1 MSAPIISRRHLLR
14 DAMGVAAVAASISLL
29 IEHAARAESSPPPR
43 VIKMVAQRFK
53 FTPNEIEMKA
63 GEVAV
68 LSIESLDFVHG
79 LTVPDWGIRAD
90 LLPGQITR
98 VTLHPKT
105 AGTIE
110 FLCDNFCG
118 DGHETMHGQFIV
130 KA

>member
-1 MSAPIISRRHLLR
+1 MSAPSIPRRHLLR
-14 DAMGVAAVAASISLL
+14 HAMGMAALTVSIPLL
-29 IEHAARAESSPPPR
+29 LEHAARAESSPPPR

-53 FTPNEIEMKA
+53 FTPHAIELKA
-63 GEVAV
+63 GEVVV
-68 LSIESLDFVHG
+68 LAIESLDFVHG
-79 LTVPDWGIRAD
+79 LHVPDWGIRAD
-90 LLPGQITR
+90 LMPGQITR

-118 DGHETMHGQFIV
+118 DDHETMHGYFIV